1 MLQTQMSNADAWQ
14 DRVECANCGETNNLL
29 KCSRCHS
36 AHFCGVACQRQY
48 WPFHKAAC
56 KRNEFADAVE
66 ESEPKFAT
74 WMRKHGKMAVMKDD
88 EVDRLE
94 RAGAQS
100 ASLRQD
106 VMESMY
112 GRLDPKPAPAVYSL
126 EEQKKMKAREDAERA
141 EARKAAGKLLSPS
154 YQQIDVP
161 GELGVACSSYKWR
174 QNQTFVEIFVPV
186 REGENVAVELKPKSI
201 CVEVGGRPLLKGTLY
216 RDVKAEDSTWYVQD
230 GVLEITLLKLSRRGQ
245 YANGETNA
253 DTFWRSVLRGAGEH
267 EALAL
272 EAPPACYYKSHFE
285 LDVNKGGKFR
295 ITSAAS
301 GGSKSRRK

>member
-1 MLQTQMSNADAWQ
+1 
-14 DRVECANCGETNNLL
+14 
-29 KCSRCHS
+29 
-36 AHFCGVACQRQY
+36 
-48 WPFHKAAC
+48 
-56 KRNEFADAVE
+56 VE